1 MNINQKSY
9 VVDDLLGISAEKFNN
24 LVGLSYYKKSAEG
37 NFQKISW
44 LDRDYPWLYQ
54 KIINFFSRVFSSIRL
69 GAKVTD
75 YMLKKRLVKAAK
87 QVELTPE
94 QKKILM
100 SLAENFRLHA
110 GPEDSQL
117 NQIALAG
124 YIVTKKH
131 LREEN
136 KKLQENVDELQK
148 TQKNRSGEISDLKDK
163 ISELEDKI
171 EKKSNAIKQKVDE
184 IKTELDY
191 EKLFKEVSGLK
202 KQKSSMESETTGENQ
217 SKHTEEQSIKKLAAM
232 QEKIAKLESKLV
244 KKKASNQESLKKT
257 DALKAEIK
265 LLKAD
270 KASLEEERLGL
281 EIESQNLQKECNT
294 LQERLESVETEQEYQ
309 KQPESLTNTI
319 EEVTRF
325 LTIDELEEILSS
337 EKTETALDEGMEET
351 LPLKETE
358 SVEYIQEELKLLKE
372 EQHLLDEEIDLLNQ
386 KLLNTDTDQIQ
397 LRNRLEEEI
406 TEKTE
411 EAYDLYDQIQ
421 ELESKREKFLQESEQ
436 PKTLVTSNQLEV
448 SSIPESS
455 DAVPKNEFNKSKTLI
470 PKNIDSEVLKALF
483 KKTEEKSTFDM
494 FTDLFEELGGDVQ
507 NVTPPS
513 KESRPSNIQVRLPK
527 LSNDSL
533 LEGLKNFKL
542 TKGENPPQPKLE
554 ETNPLQT
561 KLDAKFKKYDSDDD
575 SDFEDD

>member
-1 MNINQKSY
+1 MNINPKSDA
-9 VVDDLLGISAEKFNN
+9 VDNLLGISAEKFNN
-24 LVGLSYYKKSAEG
+24 LVGVSYYKKGAEG
-37 NFQKISW
+37 NLQKIKW

-69 GAKVTD
+69 GANVND
-75 YMLKKRLVKAAK
+75 DMLKKRLVKAAK

-148 TQKNRSGEISDLKDK
+148 TQKNRSEEISDLKDK